1 MPILEV
7 SGLVKKFGGLLAVN
21 KLGFVLHE
29 GEMLALIGPNGAGKT
44 TVFNTITGFYR
55 PNGGEILFK
64 GQPIHGL
71 KPHKIC
77 RLGMA
82 RTFQIVQP
90 FPELTIFENILIGAF
105 SRTGKMSKA
114 MARAEEVLETTGLH
128 HLRDA
133 KGASVTLADRKR
145 LELAKSMAT
154 GADVVL
160 LDEVMAGLTPKE
172 TQDFIK
178 LIQSIN
184 SSGVTFFIIEH
195 NMKAVVAL
203 AQRIIVI
210 DYGTKIA
217 EGSPDEVLQNQKVI
231 EAYLGKGAD
240 VA

>member
-1 MPILEV
+1 MAILEV
-7 SGLVKKFGGLLAVN
+7 SDLVKNFGGLLAVN
-21 KLGFVLHE
+21 KLSFVLNE

-55 PNGGEILFK
+55 PSSGEILFK
-64 GQPIHGL
+64 NQAIHGL

-105 SRTGKMSKA
+105 SKTGKMSKA
-114 MARAEEVLETTGLH
+114 MARAEEVLETTGLY
-128 HLRDA
+128 HLRDI
-133 KGASVTLADRKR
+133 KGSAVTLADRKR

-172 TQDFIK
+172 TKDFIN

-184 SSGVTFFIIEH
+184 SSGVTFLIIEH

-217 EGSPDEVLQNQKVI
+217 EGTPDAVLQNQKVI
-231 EAYLGKGAD
+231 DAYLGKGSDIA
-240 VA
+240 

>member
-1 MPILEV
+1 MAILEV
-7 SGLVKKFGGLLAVN
+7 SDLVKKFGGLLAVN
-21 KLGFVLHE
+21 KLSFVLNE

-44 TVFNTITGFYR
+44 TVFNTITGFHR
-55 PNGGEILFK
+55 PNSGEILFK
-64 GQPIHGL
+64 NQAIHGL

-77 RLGMA
+77 RMGMA

-105 SRTGKMSKA
+105 SRAGKMSKA
-114 MARAEEVLETTGLH
+114 MARAEEVLETTGLY
-128 HLRDA
+128 HLRDI
-133 KGASVTLADRKR
+133 KGSAVTLADRKR

-154 GADVVL
+154 GAEVVL

-172 TQDFIK
+172 TKDFIN

-184 SSGVTFFIIEH
+184 SSGVTFLIIEH

-217 EGSPDEVLQNQKVI
+217 EGTPDAVLQNQKVI
-231 EAYLGKGAD
+231 DAYLGKGSDIA
-240 VA
+240 